1 MPLTIISAVVI
12 RLMFV
17 LHTFIS
23 VWRVTDVLQE
33 SLYWL
38 MLVSLIALV
47 VEALVTV
54 IKRKGEEWKWF
65 CPSFFCYLSAVIPA
79 VWLLE
84 INRLD
89 RLDELVTGNTTAAEQ
104 LSSLYGVE
112 VPIVLSANQWVLAI
126 EQSLLFLLIIA
137 RWLLPKGEITREQ
150 LSQLLFAYI
159 GMASDIMELLYLF
172 DEDKVVRDL
181 VLRYAILGVW
191 SLSLFQFCLVYT
203 ATKTRKPRPIFIP
216 IRRSMRHSSRSQQGG
231 SQRSRPS
238 QASTDDNPTIIT
250 IGDNT
255 SEVDPDDGC
264 CSCETEIWAIG
275 LIVLLQ
281 DGPFLTVRLF
291 SIIKYSIFNYNII
304 FFTTK
309 NVLVLLLQFYR
320 LAVVLIE
327 TKKAQKE
334 EEKRTEEVTHELI
347 QKLHGKKKK
356 RKDKE
361 NQAEKDTS
369 VTENT
374 PFTVSETLHVPDP

>member
-89 RLDELVTGNTTAAEQ
+89 RLDELVTGNGTAAEQ

-216 IRRSMRHSSRSQQGG
+216 IRRSMR
-231 SQRSRPS
+231 
-238 QASTDDNPTIIT
+238 
-250 IGDNT
+250 
-255 SEVDPDDGC
+255 EVDPDDGC

-334 EEKRTEEVTHELI
+334 EEKRTAEVTHELI